1 MHVSWSRWRPAGRST
16 PGAWASTPWRPVAIT
31 VGPGRLPAAARR
43 PPRQARRGKALL
55 ALLPAAAGVGLLAS
69 WAQLAAPP
77 PLAATGGG
85 EARPAP
91 TGAVQAGLAG
101 GPDPGFAAVSASAL
115 RAALL
120 AAPART
126 AARVEPRPQ
135 GAASPATSGPLLRA
149 ATATGLPLALLEAVA
164 EEESQG
170 QARAVSPAGALGLMQ
185 LMPSTAAAL
194 GVRNAFDPTQNALG
208 GARYLKQR
216 LLVYGGGRAYCV
228 TAPLDCPA
236 TLRLAL
242 AAYNAGPG
250 TVQRFHGVPPY
261 PETRRYVRAV
271 IALYR
276 QGLHPG

>member
-16 PGAWASTPWRPVAIT
+16 AGTWSPTPWRPVAVT
-31 VGPGRLPAAARR
+31 AGPGGRPAAASR
-43 PPRQARRGKALL
+43 PLLQARRGRALL

-77 PLAATGGG
+77 PLPTTVEGGG
-85 EARPAP
+85 RPTP

-101 GPDPGFAAVSASAL
+101 GPNPGFAAVSASAL

-126 AARVEPRPQ
+126 AARAGPPTQ
-135 GAASPATSGPLLRA
+135 GAAGPASSGPLLGA

-164 EEESQG
+164 QEESQG

-194 GVRNAFDPTQNALG
+194 GVRNAFDPAQNALG

-216 LLVYGGGRAYCV
+216 LLAYGGGRPYCV
-228 TAPLDCPA
+228 TSPLDCPA

-242 AAYNAGPG
+242 ASYNAGPG
-250 TVQRFHGVPPY
+250 AVRRFHGVPPY

-271 IALYR
+271 IALYQ

>member
-1 MHVSWSRWRPAGRST
+1 MHVSWSRWRPAGRSAT
-16 PGAWASTPWRPVAIT
+16 RAWEPAPWRPVAIT
-31 VGPGRLPAAARR
+31 AGPGQVPAAASR
-43 PPRQARRGKALL
+43 PPLQARRGRARL
-55 ALLPAAAGVGLLAS
+55 ALLPAAAGVGLLAA
-69 WAQLAAPP
+69 WAQWGAPQ
-77 PLAATGGG
+77 PLAATVAG
-85 EARPAP
+85 EARPTP

-101 GPDPGFAAVSASAL
+101 GPNPGFAAVSASAL

-126 AARVEPRPQ
+126 ATRAGLPPQ
-135 GAASPATSGPLLRA
+135 GGVGRMASGPLLGA
-149 ATATGLPLALLEAVA
+149 ATATGLPLALLAAVA
-164 EEESQG
+164 QEESQG

-194 GVRNAFDPTQNALG
+194 GVRNAFDPAQNALG

-216 LLVYGGGRAYCV
+216 LLAYGGGRPYCV
-228 TAPLDCPA
+228 TNPLDCPA

-250 TVQRFHGVPPY
+250 AVQRFHGVPPY

-271 IALYR
+271 ITLYR
-276 QGLHPG
+276 QNLHPG